1 MSKKM
6 KLPKLTDDQ
15 VNFLKIAGVGLG
27 IYLVYKS
34 VTKATKSVKEF
45 FTGDEQNEEDLI
57 SAVNK
62 EQKELID
69 KGETLTYGLSRYQ
82 TFARQ
87 LKTAMKGIGTDID
100 LIYKVFG
107 QLKNDLDVTQVIKDY
122 GIQTYYLTWKNIYET
137 NMDLASWIEEELYR
151 FQIKKLNEIL
161 EKNNITYRF

>member
-1 MSKKM
+1 MSKKI

-27 IYLVYKS
+27 VYLIYKS
-34 VTKATKSVKEF
+34 VTKATKSVKDF
-45 FTGDEQNEEDLI
+45 FTGDEQDEEDLI

-62 EQKELID
+62 EQKELMD

-122 GIQTYYLTWKNIYET
+122 GIQTYYLTWKNLWET
-137 NMDLASWIEEELYR
+137 NMDLASWINEELTDR
-151 FQIKKLNEIL
+151 QIVKLNEIL